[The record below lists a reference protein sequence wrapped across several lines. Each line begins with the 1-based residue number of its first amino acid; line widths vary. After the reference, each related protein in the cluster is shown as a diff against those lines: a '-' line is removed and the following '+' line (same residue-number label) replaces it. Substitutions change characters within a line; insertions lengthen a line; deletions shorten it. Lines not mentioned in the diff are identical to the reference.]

1 MGSTVSRT
9 SGGNTNINAVFTDK
23 KDNAE
28 LTSKDFL
35 AIFVKQLQNQDF
47 SNPMDS
53 SEMMNQITQF
63 SNMQMMQEMANYSK
77 SNYAISLV
85 GKTVTASRNNVSGDT
100 ETTTG
105 VVQKVAIDDD
115 EYVFYVDGK
124 KFTLDQISGIETG
137 SSDSGTVDA
146 SSYKVS
152 AVDTTDTSV
161 SIKWSVPTEDEDTAK
176 NLKYTVYY
184 SQSGPFNAL
193 AKVKTGTVFGTAG
206 QKNLTSEVITGLKSG
221 QSYYVNVVVEDG
233 QGNQSVYK
241 PTLVVTK

>member
-9 SGGNTNINAVFTDK
+9 SGSNSINAVFTDK
-23 KDNAE
+23 TDNAE

-85 GKTVTASRNNVSGDT
+85 GKTVTASRNTVSGDT

-115 EYVFYVDGK
+115 EYVFYIDGK
-124 KFTLDQISGIETG
+124 KFTLDQISGIQTG
-137 SSDSGTVDA
+137 SSDSEAVDA

-152 AVDTTDTSV
+152 SVDTTDTSV
-161 SIKWSVPTEDEDTAK
+161 SIKWSVPTEDDETAA

-184 SQSGPFNAL
+184 SQTGPFDTL
-193 AKVKTGTVFGTAG
+193 AKVKTGKVFGTAG
-206 QKNLTSEVITGLKSG
+206 QKNLSSEVITGLESG
-221 QSYYVNVVVEDG
+221 KSYYVNVVVEDAN
-233 QGNQSVYK
+233 GNQSVYK

>member
-1 MGSTVSRT
+1 MGSTVSKT
-9 SGGNTNINAVFTDK
+9 SGSNNINAVYSDK

-28 LTSKDFL
+28 MTSKDFL

-85 GKTVTASRNNVSGDT
+85 GKTVTASRNTVSGDT

-105 VVQKVAIDDD
+105 VVQKVAIEDK
-115 EYVFYVDGK
+115 EYVFYINGK
-124 KFTLDQISGIETG
+124 KFTLDQIGGIQSESSG
-137 SSDSGTVDA
+137 SQAVDA
-146 SSYKVS
+146 STYKVS
-152 AVDTTDTSV
+152 AVDTTTKSV
-161 SIKWSVPTEDEDTAK
+161 SIKWSVPTEDSALAA

-184 SQSGPFNAL
+184 SQTGPFDTL
-193 AKVKTGTVFGTAG
+193 ADVKKGTVFGTAG
-206 QKNLTSEVITGLKSG
+206 QKNLTSEEITGLESG
-221 QSYYVNVVVEDG
+221 KSYYVNVVVEDAK
-233 QGNQSVYK
+233 GNQSIYK